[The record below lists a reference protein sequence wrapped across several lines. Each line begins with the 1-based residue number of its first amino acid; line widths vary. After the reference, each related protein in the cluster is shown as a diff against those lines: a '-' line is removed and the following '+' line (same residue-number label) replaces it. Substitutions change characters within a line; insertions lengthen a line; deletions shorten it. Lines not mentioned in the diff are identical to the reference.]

1 MKIYVRERLRVGKGV
16 KLPRFRVVAVVGE
29 ELHLYAG
36 HLRKTELE
44 QIAKDV
50 GADIVYLESVP
61 EDLKRKGLASSDP
74 SGPLLR

>member
-16 KLPRFRVVAVVGE
+16 KQPRFRVVAVSGK
-29 ELHLYAG
+29 ELHLYAA

-50 GADIVYLESVP
+50 GADIVYLEPVP
-61 EDLKRKGLASSDP
+61 EDLKRGGLGNFDP
-74 SGPLLR
+74 RGPLLR

>member
-1 MKIYVRERLRVGKGV
+1 MKIYVRQRLDAGKGE
-16 KLPRFRVVAVVGE
+16 KKPRFRVVAVAGE

-50 GADIVYLESVP
+50 GADIVYLEPMP
-61 EDLKRKGLASSDP
+61 EDSKRKEEDLGSP
-74 SGPLLR
+74 SL

>member
-1 MKIYVRERLRVGKGV
+1 MKIYVRERRKVEKGEEQ
-16 KLPRFRVVAVVGE
+16 PRFQVVAVMGE

-50 GADIVYLESVP
+50 GGDIVYLEPMP
-61 EDLKRKGLASSDP
+61 EDLKKKEHGSGSSSP
-74 SGPLLR
+74 